1 MNQNIIQV
9 YFRGILAHNIQKPL
23 NVFFFFLCN
32 PLSTSISLTGNYS
45 HKDLIYSM
53 CTAYDELHMS

>member
-1 MNQNIIQV
+1 MNQNIIQI
-9 YFRGILAHNIQKPL
+9 YFRGTLAKPL
-23 NVFFFFLCN
+23 NVFFFLCN
-32 PLSTSISLTGNYS
+32 PSSTSISLTGNYS

>member
-9 YFRGILAHNIQKPL
+9 YFRGTLAHNIQKPL
-23 NVFFFFLCN
+23 NVFFFLCN
-32 PLSTSISLTGNYS
+32 PLSTTISLTGNYS